1 MLNDSAETVG
11 AANSVPLAL
20 HSTNQSGFQQA
31 YQLASCFDIEPGNA
45 VTAAFL
51 SLLFQQTG
59 ARDSLVKLR
68 DWLNT
73 YVSSFIKKPLR
84 EQADQVEKV
93 LAVAAY
99 LYTSYQTRQKTFNQS
114 QLFEYIN
121 YAQKQSWF
129 DDTFIAFYC
138 GFLKDEVDTCREV
151 DNFFKSN
158 LDIFLSKK
166 NIPAICQALIVL
178 SEKASDVDR
187 QRCHQV
193 IRQRMENSALP
204 LRDSAW
210 VLWSMH
216 TAVDVSNQQAA
227 QELANVIHT
236 RLQEYMS
243 MLVRESQVFSL
254 LALMLND
261 MGQADLRRYVT
272 SISANNTSSLVKLTF
287 HEGVVNL
294 SKADSLGN
302 TDMDRLSVADVSL
315 ALIAL
320 SATGWH
326 RLIGVPQAQE
336 NHLRSSLRKAQELT
350 EGAVIIS
357 KGELSVANIL
367 AIILEMILGVV
378 IFSYFLDVKLNFS
391 FDVSQVSLPDSL
403 RDIDLSI
410 LLVAGWLDHLAA
422 QIKALRSGK
431 SAIEG
436 MLQLPILRHFGI
448 GKKL

>member
-1 MLNDSAETVG
+1 MVNDSAETVG
-11 AANSVPLAL
+11 AANPIPLVL

-59 ARDSLVKLR
+59 SRDSLMKLR

-99 LYTSYQTRQKTFNQS
+99 LYTSYQTKQKTFNQS
-114 QLFEYIN
+114 QLVAYIS

-151 DNFFKSN
+151 DNFFKNN
-158 LDIFLSKK
+158 LDIFISKK

-178 SEKASDVDR
+178 SEKVSDVDR
-187 QRCHQV
+187 QRCYQV
-193 IRQRMENSALP
+193 IRQRMEYSALS

-216 TAVDVSNQQAA
+216 TADDSNQQLA

-243 MLVRESQVFSL
+243 ILVRESQVFSL

-272 SISANNTSSLVKLTF
+272 SISANNTGSLIALTF

-302 TDMDRLSVADVSL
+302 TDMDGLSVADISL

-336 NHLRSSLRKAQELT
+336 SQLVSSLRKAEELT

-357 KGELSVANIL
+357 KGELAVANIL

-378 IFSYFLDVKLNFS
+378 IFSYFLNVKLNFS

-403 RDIDLSI
+403 RDIDLSA

-422 QIKALRSGK
+422 QIGALRSGK

-436 MLQLPILRHFGI
+436 MLQLPILRHVGI

>member
-1 MLNDSAETVG
+1 MT
-11 AANSVPLAL
+11 NSVPLSL
-20 HSTNQSGFQQA
+20 HSVNQSGFQQA
-31 YQLASCFDIEPGNA
+31 FQLASCFDIEPGNT

-59 ARDSLVKLR
+59 SRDSLMKVR
-68 DWLNT
+68 DWLNA

-99 LYTSYQTRQKTFNQS
+99 LHASYQTKQKTFNQS

-178 SEKASDVDR
+178 SEKITDVDR
-187 QRCHQV
+187 QRCYQV
-193 IRQRMENSALP
+193 IRQRMEYSALP

-210 VLWSMH
+210 VLWSMY
-216 TAVDVSNQQAA
+216 TAADVSNQQSA

-261 MGQADLRRYVT
+261 MEQADLRRYAA
-272 SISANNTSSLVKLTF
+272 SISANNTSSFVKLTF

-294 SKADSLGN
+294 SKADSLGK

-336 NHLRSSLRKAQELT
+336 KQLKTSLRKAQELT
-350 EGAVIIS
+350 EGDVIVS
-357 KGELSVANIL
+357 KRELAVANIL
-367 AIILEMILGVV
+367 AIILEMTLGVI
-378 IFSYFLDVKLNFS
+378 IFSYFLNVKLNLS

-403 RDIDLSI
+403 RDIDLSA

-422 QIKALRSGK
+422 QIRALRSGK

-436 MLQLPILRHFGI
+436 MLQLPILRHVGI
-448 GKKL
+448 GRKL